1 MQKKGLLNCSPAEVW
16 LSVELF
22 DGVRGLGD
30 SLELD
35 ESASNHLAVRLLQ
48 DVDVDYIAA
57 LEKNATDMLDMHKAH
72 VRPVSS
78 STLIQKSPCFESET

>member
-1 MQKKGLLNCSPAEVW
+1 MQKKGLLNCSPADVG

-35 ESASNHLAVRLLQ
+35 KSASNHLAVRLLQ
-48 DVDVDYIAA
+48 DVDVDDVAA
-57 LEKNATDMLDMHKAH
+57 LKN
-72 VRPVSS
+72 V
-78 STLIQKSPCFESET
+78 